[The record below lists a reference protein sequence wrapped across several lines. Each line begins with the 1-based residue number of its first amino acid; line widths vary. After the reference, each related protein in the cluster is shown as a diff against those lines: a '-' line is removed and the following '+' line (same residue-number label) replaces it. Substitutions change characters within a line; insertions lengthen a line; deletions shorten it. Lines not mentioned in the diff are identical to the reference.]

1 MAKVKLKRAF
11 LIGGKFYTSG
21 VQEIADEKLKHPH
34 FVRYIKLG
42 LVVAPE
48 NEELEKIESG
58 DERMKRI
65 AAKEKD
71 LAAKQKELLILL
83 RCADATR
90 TLLPSRFSPG
100 ANFNAS
106 GT

>member
-71 LAAKQKELLILL
+71 LAAKQKELLKK
-83 RCADATR
+83 ATAPDKKKKDEER
-90 TLLPSRFSPG
+90 SAVDEEKKPNKG
-100 ANFNAS
+100 
-106 GT
+106 